1 MLGVVPAG
9 GRSSRSEGAP
19 ASTADDGQPP
29 LRHRHSWVACGGFG
43 RRVDA
48 ARLTVAVV
56 AATCRA
62 VFGGVRLGRTGT
74 RYVSVVTPPLAFAG
88 TILVSVIL
96 SGGFKISQIGIDFIA
111 ALASVAPYLIISAL
125 YGWFMY
131 FNEKAK
137 SRPSRKT
144 TI

>member
-1 MLGVVPAG
+1 MSTEAPNRVAITGPGLKKQGVVVLQSLFIALFTLLELWI
-9 GRSSRSEGAP
+9 RSGVGIV
-19 ASTADDGQPP
+19 TG
-29 LRHRHSWVACGGFG
+29 
-43 RRVDA
+43 
-48 ARLTVAVV
+48 VV
-56 AATCRA
+56 LCLA

-137 SRPSRKT
+137 SRLSRKT

>member
-1 MLGVVPAG
+1 MSTEAPNRVAITGPGLKKQGVVVLQSLFIALFTLLELWI
-9 GRSSRSEGAP
+9 RSGVGIV
-19 ASTADDGQPP
+19 TG
-29 LRHRHSWVACGGFG
+29 
-43 RRVDA
+43 
-48 ARLTVAVV
+48 VV
-56 AATCRA
+56 LCLA
-62 VFGGVRLGRTGT
+62 VFGGVRFGRKGT

>member
-1 MLGVVPAG
+1 MSTDTPNRVAIAGPGLKKQGVVVLQSLFIALFTLLELWI
-9 GRSSRSEGAP
+9 RSGVGIV
-19 ASTADDGQPP
+19 TG
-29 LRHRHSWVACGGFG
+29 
-43 RRVDA
+43 
-48 ARLTVAVV
+48 VV
-56 AATCRA
+56 LCIA
-62 VFGGVRLGRTGT
+62 VFGGVRLGRAGT

-88 TILVSVIL
+88 TILVGVIL
-96 SGGFKISQIGIDFIA
+96 SGGIKISQIGIDFVA

-131 FNEKAK
+131 FNERAK